1 MTRKLD
7 DLVARGVNPARH
19 GWQSLLLENYEQI
32 MNARRLLWTWAD
44 IADALEVPKEKIGD
58 LGKAFRRAEAGIRT
72 GKVMVPKAG
81 KPTANVGLHP
91 ARIRTTNNG
100 SDEEQPAKEKPAFDF
115 EAARIDRK
123 R

>member
-32 MNARRLLWTWAD
+32 MNARGLLWTWKD
-44 IADALEVPKEKIGD
+44 IAEALDIPEEKKGD
-58 LGKAFRRAEAGIRT
+58 MAKAFRRIEAGIRT

-81 KPTANVGLHP
+81 KSSRQPTPTIGTSTDVAAENKP
-91 ARIRTTNNG
+91 SRIKYIG
-100 SDEEQPAKEKPAFDF
+100 PQ
-115 EAARIDRK
+115 
-123 R
+123 

>member
-7 DLVARGVNPARH
+7 DLVARGVNPSRH
-19 GWQSLLLENYEQI
+19 GWQSLLLENYKQI
-32 MNARRLLWTWAD
+32 INARGLLWTWKD
-44 IADALEVPKEKIGD
+44 IAEALDIPQEKKGD
-58 LGKAFRRAEAGIRT
+58 LGKAFRRINAGIRT

-81 KPTANVGLHP
+81 KTTANAGLHS
-91 ARIRTTNNG
+91 ARIRTTN
-100 SDEEQPAKEKPAFDF
+100 DEEQPVKEKPAFDF

>member
-7 DLVARGVNPARH
+7 DLVARGVNPSRH
-19 GWQSLLLENYEQI
+19 GWQSLLLENYQQI
-32 MNARRLLWTWAD
+32 INARGLLWTWKD
-44 IADALEVPKEKIGD
+44 IAEALDIPEEKKGD
-58 LGKAFRRAEAGIRT
+58 LGKAFRRIDAGIRT

-81 KPTANVGLHP
+81 KTTGAHS
-91 ARIRTTNNG
+91 ARIIRTTN
-100 SDEEQPAKEKPAFDF
+100 DEEQPTKEKPAFDF